1 MFGRKYAKHSPSLTW
16 PQLQVENHCR
26 SRGIQQKLWNCPWIQ
41 HFRIHG
47 EKMMQPATCPFS
59 DGCGWQQSVYPCN
72 ATNWRT
78 RVGYYITEQVL
89 LRTYANFCLF
99 PFLQKL
105 INVLKAVFSFWFIG
119 IKGWIRC
126 NLHYTSD
133 QKALLFLLILS
144 TFSVLFFSF

>member
-1 MFGRKYAKHSPSLTW
+1 MPSTRHHSHDLNFKLKIIAEAKAFNKNCEIAHEYSISESMVRKW
-16 PQLQVENHCR
+16 CN
-26 SRGIQQKLWNCPWIQ
+26 QQHVL
-41 HFRIHG
+41 FLV
-47 EKMMQPATCPFS
+47 S
-59 DGCGWQQSVYPCN
+59 CGWQQSVYPCN

-119 IKGWIRC
+119 IKDWIRC